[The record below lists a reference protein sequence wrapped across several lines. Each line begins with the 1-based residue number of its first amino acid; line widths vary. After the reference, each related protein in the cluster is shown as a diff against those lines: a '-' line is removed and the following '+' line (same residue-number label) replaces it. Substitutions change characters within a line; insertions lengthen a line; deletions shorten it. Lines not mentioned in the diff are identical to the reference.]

1 MLKGMKNV
9 EIVGL
14 MAYENRHGIA
24 YIMGLYSNGKHTSS
38 FLPYNYL
45 EKGCKS
51 KKMVLNDPKDQIK
64 WIKVFHKKEENS
76 VVRLEIYSHNKI
88 KFEAGLKK

>member
-1 MLKGMKNV
+1 
-9 EIVGL
+9 
-14 MAYENRHGIA
+14 
-24 YIMGLYSNGKHTSS
+24 
-38 FLPYNYL
+38 
-45 EKGCKS
+45 
-51 KKMVLNDPKDQIK
+51 MVLNDPKDQIK